1 MQTKVALHG
10 TLVAAIASAVVTVIT
25 VVSFVIFV
33 VFTRHHCQHRFCHSC
48 CCQRVD
54 CYVPA
59 AAIAG
64 VLAAAVAALVA
75 VDGGMGVLGV
85 GGNICTCH
93 LQGIVVACWYPYQHP
108 GIPIEG
114 FVHQC

>member
-25 VVSFVIFV
+25 VVSFVIV
-33 VFTRHHCQHRFCHSC
+33 VC